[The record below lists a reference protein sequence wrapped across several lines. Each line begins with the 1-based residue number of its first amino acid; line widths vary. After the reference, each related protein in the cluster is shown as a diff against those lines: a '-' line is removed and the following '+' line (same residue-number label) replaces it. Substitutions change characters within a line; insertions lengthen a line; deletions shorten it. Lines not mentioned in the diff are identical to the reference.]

1 MAPTSS
7 YPSYPSYP
15 SFHLAVRIGTALSCL
30 WLAGCATLS
39 SDGGLSAVERVTRDK
54 IGKDIKWARTE
65 GDRDSIATRVAELL
79 SHPLSADDAV
89 QIALL
94 NNRGLQADFA
104 ELGFAEASMVGA
116 SRLPNPGF
124 SFIRT
129 KRGDEIEI
137 ERGLHFN
144 LVKLLTLPLA
154 AKVESQR
161 FELAKGNAAVTAI
174 RLANETRRAYFQ
186 AVAAEET
193 VRYMRKVREV
203 AEASAELARRMASI
217 GNWSRLQQAREQG
230 FYADAALNVARAE
243 QAGIRSRESLTRL
256 LGLWGTQ
263 TAFALP
269 ERLPDLPKAPDERP
283 DIEQR
288 AMQSRLDVIGAKL
301 SAQSLASNLGLSK
314 ATRFINVLEIG
325 VTRETSN
332 EAPVR
337 RGYEISLELPLFDW
351 GTARVAQAEA
361 LYMQG
366 VNHAAE
372 TAINAR
378 SQVRESYQGYRVA
391 YDIAKH
397 YRDEVVP
404 IRKRIA
410 DENLL
415 RYNGMLIGVFDLLAD
430 ARSQIASVNSY
441 IESLSDFWLAESD
454 LQMAMIG
461 TPSGTSVASGARAAI
476 ATQAGGGH

>member
-1 MAPTSS
+1 MRAS
-7 YPSYPSYP
+7 YFQRRARS
-15 SFHLAVRIGTALSCL
+15 LCTVLLSL
-30 WLAGCATLS
+30 GLAGCATFS
-39 SDGGLSAVERVTRDK
+39 NDGGFTEVERITKDR
-54 IGKDIKWARTE
+54 IGTDVKWARTE
-65 GDRDSIATRVAELL
+65 SDQDAITKRVAELL
-79 SHPLSADDAV
+79 SKPLSVDDAV

-104 ELGFAEASMVGA
+104 ELGFAEASMVSAG
-116 SRLPNPGF
+116 RLPNPGL
-124 SFIRT
+124 SFMRT

-154 AKVESQR
+154 AKVETQR
-161 FELAKGNAAVTAI
+161 FELAKGNAAVAAI
-174 RLANETRRAYFQ
+174 RLANETRRTYFQ

-203 AEASAELARRMASI
+203 AEASAEMARRMASV

-243 QAGIRSRESLTRL
+243 QAHIRSRESLTRL
-256 LGLWGTQ
+256 LGLWGAQ
-263 TAFALP
+263 TVFTLP
-269 ERLPDLPKAPDERP
+269 ERLPDLPKSPDESP

-288 AMQSRLDVIGAKL
+288 AMQTRLDVMGAKL
-301 SAQSLASNLGLSK
+301 SAQTLASNLGLSK

-332 EAPVR
+332 QAPVR

-378 SQVRESYQGYRVA
+378 SQVRESYQGYRAA

-415 RYNGMLIGVFDLLAD
+415 RYNGMLIGVFDLLSD

-441 IESLSDFWLAESD
+441 IEALSDFWLAESD
-454 LQMAMIG
+454 LQMALIG
-461 TPSGTSVASGARAAI
+461 TPTGTSVASGARAAMS
-476 ATQAGGGH
+476 TQAGGGH

>member
-1 MAPTSS
+1 MTSRQTACTTQLLCAALL
-7 YPSYPSYP
+7 
-15 SFHLAVRIGTALSCL
+15 SFFV
-30 WLAGCATLS
+30 AGCASLS
-39 SDGGLSAVERVTRDK
+39 SDGGFTAVEQLTREKTGADV
-54 IGKDIKWARTE
+54 KWQRTE
-65 GDRDSIATRVAELL
+65 DGRDSIAARVSELL
-79 SHPLSADDAV
+79 SKPISADDAV

-104 ELGFAEASMVGA
+104 DLGIAEADMVSA

-129 KRGDEIEI
+129 TRGDEIEI

-144 LVKLLTLPLA
+144 VIRMLTLPFA
-154 AKVESQR
+154 AKIEAER
-161 FELAKGNAAVTAI
+161 YELAKGNAAVAAI
-174 RLANETRRAYFQ
+174 RLASETRKAFFH

-193 VRYMRKVREV
+193 VRYLRKVRDV
-203 AEASAELARRMASI
+203 AEASAELARRMASV

-230 FYADAALNVARAE
+230 FYADAALNLARAE
-243 QAGIRSRESLTRL
+243 QARLRSREALTRL
-256 LGLWGTQ
+256 LGLWGPQ
-263 TAFALP
+263 AAYGLP
-269 ERLPDLPKAPDERP
+269 ERLPDLPKAPQDRP

-288 AMQSRLDVIGAKL
+288 AMQSRLDVLGARH
-301 SAQSLASNLGLSK
+301 SAESLAANLGLSQ
-314 ATRFINVLEIG
+314 ATRFINVLEAG

-351 GTARVAQAEA
+351 GSSKLAKAEA
-361 LYMQG
+361 LYMQA
-366 VNHAAE
+366 VNRTAE

-378 SQVRESYQGYRVA
+378 SEVRESYLDYRAA
-391 YDIAKH
+391 YDIARH

-415 RYNGMLIGVFDLLAD
+415 RYNGMLIGVFELLSD

-441 IESLSDFWLAESD
+441 IESLRDFWLAESD

-461 TPSGTSVASGARAAI
+461 RPSAGTMAAGARATI
-476 ATQAGGGH
+476 AAEAGGGH

>member
-1 MAPTSS
+1 MNLSTSLD
-7 YPSYPSYP
+7 Y
-15 SFHLAVRIGTALSCL
+15 VRPIGALCL
-30 WLAGCATLS
+30 CAWLAGCATF
-39 SDGGLSAVERVTRDK
+39 SDDAGFAAVERITKDK
-54 IGKDIKWARTE
+54 IGKDVKWARND
-65 GDRDSIATRVAELL
+65 GDQDTITKRVAELL
-79 SHPLSADDAV
+79 SKPLTVDDAV

-154 AKVESQR
+154 AKVEAQR
-161 FELAKGNAAVTAI
+161 FELAKGNAAVATI
-174 RLANETRRAYFQ
+174 RLANETRKTYFQ

-203 AEASAELARRMASI
+203 AEASAEMARRMASV

-243 QAGIRSRESLTRL
+243 QASIRSRESLTRL

-263 TAFALP
+263 TAFVLP

-288 AMQSRLDVIGAKL
+288 AMQTRLDVIGAKL

-366 VNHAAE
+366 VNHTAE

-415 RYNGMLIGVFDLLAD
+415 RYNGMLIGVFDLLSD

-441 IESLSDFWLAESD
+441 IEALSDFWLAESD

-461 TPSGTSVASGARAAI
+461 TPSGASVASSARAAMS
-476 ATQAGGGH
+476 TQAGGGH